1 MINAALVAP
10 NAAMLQML
18 AKNGVE
24 YAGVIAQIG
33 AHWRK
38 QLHKTAYR

>member
-1 MINAALVAP
+1 
-10 NAAMLQML
+10 MLQML

-24 YAGVIAQIG
+24 YAGVIGQIG

-38 QLHKTAYR
+38 HLNKTAYR